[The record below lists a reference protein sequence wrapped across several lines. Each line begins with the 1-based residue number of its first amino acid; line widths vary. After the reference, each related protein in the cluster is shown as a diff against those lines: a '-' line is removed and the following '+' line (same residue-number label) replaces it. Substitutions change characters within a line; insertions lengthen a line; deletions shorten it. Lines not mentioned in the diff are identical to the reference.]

1 MSYSL
6 SFTQAIL
13 ALTYVA
19 DKVQQGM
26 YDFVPIQQ
34 IAHDLNIPVSSAA
47 AIFRSLSRS
56 GLIET
61 REGARGGVRLALPA
75 EQVAV
80 LDILRAIEQERPLF
94 QTNLHPR
101 VTGDK
106 PTRAQQAIA
115 HILDEAE
122 QAMKQRLSTSTLND
136 ILNDVNI

>member
-34 IAHDLNIPVSSAA
+34 IAHDLNIPVSSTA
-47 AIFRSLSRS
+47 AIFRSLARA

-75 EQVAV
+75 EQVAI
-80 LDILRAIEQERPLF
+80 LDILRAIEQERSLF
-94 QTNLHPR
+94 QTHFQPR
-101 VTGDK
+101 VTGNK
-106 PTRAQQAIA
+106 PTRAQQSITR
-115 HILDEAE
+115 ILNEAE
-122 QAMKQRLSTSTLND
+122 QAMKQRLSSSTLND
-136 ILNDVNI
+136 ILNDVNT